1 MDLESA
7 LKNDVAKLPLLKQGD
22 YEMWKLRIE
31 QYFQVQ
37 DYAPWDVIE
46 NGNSFN
52 LVLRTIANADGN
64 RVTSAVGK
72 QWINAVISSACWVWR
87 PKIKVKHQKDGI
99 FLSQDKYV
107 YDISKKFG
115 FFSIKSANT
124 PMETHKPLSKDEN
137 GTNVDVYL
145 YSLDR
150 ISTTGGCQFLG
161 SRLISLQCKKQTIMA
176 NSTTKLEYIAASNC
190 YGQGM
195 DTGGCLR
202 RQETIGGTPA
212 QTRVTTLE
220 NELLSTKA
228 VYHKAFITLT
238 KRVKKLETQLK
249 QKRSRAVIHSS
260 DDEEPSLDIEDSP
273 KQGRII
279 GEIDKDKNVN
289 LVSEQGEVHKT
300 TKPLKDDDDATLADT
315 LLNIKR
321 TTTKDKGKGIMQK
334 TELPNKI
341 KKREMIQL
349 SLDEELAQKLHV
361 EELEKETTRQ

>member
-1 MDLESA
+1 
-7 LKNDVAKLPLLKQGD
+7 
-22 YEMWKLRIE
+22 MWKLRIE

-52 LVLRTIANADGN
+52 PVLRTIANADGN
-64 RVTSAVGK
+64 RVTSAVEK

-87 PKIKVKHQKDGI
+87 PKIKVEHQKDGI

-115 FFSIKSANT
+115 FSSIKSANT

-150 ISTTGGCQFLG
+150 ISITGGCQFLG
-161 SRLISLQCKKQTIMA
+161 GGDSVERAITTDASLVAAQDSDNIIKTQTTAMPNVNIP
-176 NSTTKLEYIAASNC
+176 
-190 YGQGM
+190 QGM

-202 RQETIGGTPA
+202 RQETIGGNPA

-249 QKRSRAVIHSS
+249 QKRSRAVIHSP
-260 DDEEPSLDIEDSP
+260 DEEEPSLDIEDSP

-279 GEIDKDKNVN
+279 GEIDKDENVN
-289 LVSEQGEVHKT
+289 L
-300 TKPLKDDDDATLADT
+300 
-315 LLNIKR
+315 
-321 TTTKDKGKGIMQK
+321 
-334 TELPNKI
+334 
-341 KKREMIQL
+341 
-349 SLDEELAQKLHV
+349 
-361 EELEKETTRQ
+361 